1 MNETTANLL
10 GALSVVLAD
19 DIREAAD
26 TILGHTGETAA
37 ALVTIGSNPEITTT
51 KLAAALNLSAAA
63 TSRVVDRLWQM
74 GLVARFP
81 SEDDRRSMSLHL
93 PPKGQQMRRRV
104 LAMRRAVTAEAVE
117 HLSEEELA
125 SLDGI
130 LRKILLKL
138 THSETRAY
146 NFCRLCHEEICV
158 PMGCPVET
166 RCLEHERL
174 AVAQ

>member
-10 GALSVVLAD
+10 GALSLVLAD

-37 ALVTIGSNPEITTT
+37 ALVTIGSNPDITTT
-51 KLAAALNLSAAA
+51 KLAEALGLSTPA
-63 TSRVVDRLWQM
+63 TSRVVERLWQM

-81 SEDDRRSMSLHL
+81 CADDRRAMSLHL
-93 PPKGQQMRRRV
+93 PPRGQQMRRHI
-104 LAMRRAVTAEAVE
+104 LAMRRAVVAEAVQI
-117 HLSEEELA
+117 LSDDEQA
-125 SLDGI
+125 ALDGI
-130 LRKILLKL
+130 LRKMLLKL

-166 RCLEHERL
+166 RCLEHEGL
-174 AVAQ
+174 ATAQ